1 MERHD
6 DVRVSKGRRLNES
19 EIEGIDSAF
28 RESDRQ
34 LVDLR
39 NKAFR
44 QPRAASGV
52 GDYVSELG
60 ARGQLTEPETDRL
73 ALRAKSGDP
82 EAREQLLENLLP
94 SIAAVSRKYKVPGLE
109 FTDLI
114 QEGCVG
120 VLRALERYEPA
131 AGTPFWA
138 YASWW
143 VRHALQELRSDF
155 LRPTRI
161 PPKALA
167 QLSHLKT
174 SHNRYYMREG
184 HEPDLEALVE
194 ESELAAE
201 QIDALLRADRRPK
214 SLDEPVRDRD
224 GEIGSVGDLLDDPLS
239 AEAYEDVIDSL
250 AGKQIR
256 ALFSR
261 LSERESEIVGAR
273 FGLDDRD
280 QESLTEIGERLG
292 ISAERVR
299 QLEETG
305 LAKLRHTAV

>member
-1 MERHD
+1 MVVADERQLTEAE
-6 DVRVSKGRRLNES
+6 VR
-19 EIEGIDSAF
+19 GIDAAF
-28 RESDRQ
+28 RESDR
-34 LVDLR
+34 
-39 NKAFR
+39 
-44 QPRAASGV
+44 RAAQMRQAVYQPPARGGV
-52 GDYVSELG
+52 GSYVSELG
-60 ARGQLTEPETDRL
+60 ARDRL
-73 ALRAKSGDP
+73 SEPQVDRLTVRAKSGDS
-82 EAREQLLENLLP
+82 EAREQLLESLLP
-94 SIAAVSRKYKVPGLE
+94 AISVLARRYRTPGLE

-120 VLRALERYEPA
+120 VLRALERYDPA
-131 AGTPFWA
+131 SGTPFWA

-184 HEPDLEALVE
+184 HEPDLEALVQ
-194 ESELAAE
+194 ESDLEPE
-201 QIDALLRADRRPK
+201 QIEALLRVDRRPK
-214 SLDEPVRDRD
+214 SLDEPLLDHE
-224 GEIGSVGDLLDDPLS
+224 GQIGSVGDLLDDPFS
-239 AEAYEDVIDSL
+239 GAAYEEVIDSL
-250 AGKQIR
+250 AGEQIR

-273 FGLDDRD
+273 FGLDDRN
-280 QESLTEIGERLG
+280 QESLAEIGERLG

-305 LAKLRHTAV
+305 LAKLRHSAI